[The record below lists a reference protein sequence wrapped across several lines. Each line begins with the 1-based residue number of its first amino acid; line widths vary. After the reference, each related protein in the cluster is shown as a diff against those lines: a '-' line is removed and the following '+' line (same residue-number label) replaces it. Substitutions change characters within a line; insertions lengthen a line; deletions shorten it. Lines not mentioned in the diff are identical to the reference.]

1 MKRVVSFIIMA
12 AMAVSLVSCGS
23 SRKAVAITEGEKEV
37 DLIFSGREYRT
48 DKKYF
53 RDNGFG
59 VSKDLANAKKIALQ
73 NSRQS
78 IAAMVH
84 AAVKMLVDNYAATQ
98 NADATSVIDG
108 NDLQELG
115 RTVVDTQL
123 SGLEVVEEKAFRQP
137 DGTYRYHV
145 CMQLDKDNLSKA
157 MSKALDK
164 DVNTRLRADK
174 DKFRAYFDEMIRQ

>member
-1 MKRVVSFIIMA
+1 M
-12 AMAVSLVSCGS
+12 
-23 SRKAVAITEGEKEV
+23 
-37 DLIFSGREYRT
+37 
-48 DKKYF
+48 
-53 RDNGFG
+53 
-59 VSKDLANAKKIALQ
+59 SKDLANAKKIALQ

-157 MSKALDK
+157 MSKVQGIFRRDDTAVK
-164 DVNTRLRADK
+164 DVLYNGNVCFQFTL
-174 DKFRAYFDEMIRQ
+174 

>member
-37 DLIFSGREYRT
+37 DLIFSGKEYRT

-73 NSRQS
+73 NS
-78 IAAMVH
+78 
-84 AAVKMLVDNYAATQ
+84 
-98 NADATSVIDG
+98 
-108 NDLQELG
+108 
-115 RTVVDTQL
+115 L
-123 SGLEVVEEKAFRQP
+123 S
-137 DGTYRYHV
+137 
-145 CMQLDKDNLSKA
+145 
-157 MSKALDK
+157 
-164 DVNTRLRADK
+164 
-174 DKFRAYFDEMIRQ
+174 

>member
-1 MKRVVSFIIMA
+1 MKKLLSILIALA
-12 AMAVSLVSCGS
+12 AVISVVSCGA
-23 SRKAVAITEGEKEV
+23 SRKLERISEGGQGV
-37 DLIFSGREYRT
+37 DIIFSGSEYRT

>member
-1 MKRVVSFIIMA
+1 MKRIVSFIIMA
-12 AMAVSLVSCGS
+12 VTAVALLSCGS
-23 SRKAVAITEGEKEV
+23 SRKTVAITEGEKEV

-48 DKKYF
+48 DKNYF

-59 VSKDLANAKKIALQ
+59 VSKDLANAKKVAVQ
-73 NSRQS
+73 NARQS

-84 AAVKMLVDNYAATQ
+84 AAVKLLVDNYAATQ

-123 SGLEVVEEKAFRQP
+123 SGLEIVEEKAFRQQ

-174 DKFRAYFDEMIRQ
+174 DKFRAYFDEMIR

>member
-37 DLIFSGREYRT
+37 DLIFSGKEYRT

-59 VSKDLANAKKIALQ
+59 VSKDLANAKKIA
-73 NSRQS
+73 
-78 IAAMVH
+78 
-84 AAVKMLVDNYAATQ
+84 
-98 NADATSVIDG
+98 
-108 NDLQELG
+108 LQELG